1 MICKNNEAFYLFRNN
16 ITLLYNMFNGNDLTE
31 ANLNQVYDL
40 FSREQQSHMNTI
52 KTSNDIEEKR
62 EKSINR
68 QLSLLNTILI
78 SVLRLRNLRKKEA
91 QA

>member
-1 MICKNNEAFYLFRNN
+1 
-16 ITLLYNMFNGNDLTE
+16 MFNCGTGTDLTE
-31 ANLNQVYDL
+31 QSLNQVYDL
-40 FSREQQSHMNTI
+40 FSREQQSHMNKI
-52 KTSNDIEEKR
+52 KTSSEIEEKR
-62 EKSINR
+62 EKSIQK

>member
-1 MICKNNEAFYLFRNN
+1 MRQVNEAFYLFRNN
-16 ITLLYNMFNGNDLTE
+16 ITGNDLTE
-31 ANLNQVYDL
+31 TNLSQVYDL
-40 FSREQQSHMNTI
+40 FSREQQSHMSTI
-52 KTSNDIEEKR
+52 KTSNELDEKR

-68 QLSLLNTILI
+68 QLSLLYTIML

>member
-1 MICKNNEAFYLFRNN
+1 
-16 ITLLYNMFNGNDLTE
+16 MFNGNDLTE
-31 ANLNQVYDL
+31 TNLNQIYYL
-40 FSREQQSHMNTI
+40 LSREQQSHMSTI
-52 KTSNDIEEKR
+52 KTSSEIEEKR
-62 EKSINR
+62 EKSIQK

>member
-1 MICKNNEAFYLFRNN
+1 
-16 ITLLYNMFNGNDLTE
+16 MFNGNDLTE

-68 QLSLLNTILI
+68 QLSLLNKIML
-78 SVLRLRNLRKKEA
+78 SVLRLSNLKKKEA

>member
-1 MICKNNEAFYLFRNN
+1 
-16 ITLLYNMFNGNDLTE
+16 MFNCGTGTDLTE

>member
-1 MICKNNEAFYLFRNN
+1 
-16 ITLLYNMFNGNDLTE
+16 MFNCGTGTDLTE
-31 ANLNQVYDL
+31 QSLNQVYDL

>member
-1 MICKNNEAFYLFRNN
+1 
-16 ITLLYNMFNGNDLTE
+16 MFNGNDLTE

-68 QLSLLNTILI
+68 QLSLLNTIML
-78 SVLRLRNLRKKEA
+78 SVLRLRNL
-91 QA
+91 